1 MVRIGYLTSDK
12 ETIDKMNRAFK
23 RWKKFKRT
31 RRFIVEGGE
40 AFKNAEGSPLTD
52 RIEREYVQPTL
63 DDFLKNYL
71 MPAKVSDYRPLGST
85 GKKSLSGDLDIVI
98 KVPDL
103 TDKNV
108 FKRELL
114 SSLQFSLGAQNAKFL
129 GQNIA
134 VRFPVTGKDG
144 AFVQIDI
151 MMDDNMEDTA
161 WLLSGTGDNQVK
173 GVFRNL
179 MLSFV
184 ANVRA
189 RTGDPKRKM
198 SISYPGGL
206 IKKVFSGTEEEDPR
220 DRKYRKKWIRDPDNP
235 MPITNPQKIL
245 DHLGIN
251 AVAAQT
257 NTFEELV
264 RILVKDPDIVPYLEE
279 WPEYIKNA
287 RVSPEAK
294 QVAID
299 TLNGMLREI

>member
-1 MVRIGYLTSDK
+1 
-12 ETIDKMNRAFK
+12 MNRAFK

-220 DRKYRKKWIRDPDNP
+220 DRKNRKKWIRDPDNP